1 MRTFGRRTKCAHK
14 IVDHGAVIRL
24 KSGSRVP
31 RSRRSVS
38 PLWIKPPTTACSV
51 VLLNS
56 WVGLCGMS
64 SSVCKTSTSCPVLC
78 IFVIHLQSF
87 FQECSNLRITRE
99 VGMSDVVWFY
109 LSWEFARRF
118 KYQSVIEHFDLY
130 FRSLNVVGS
139 VAASVDRHLL
149 NDELWIVTLCHKL
162 SMLSQECMLA
172 NLSLDKLNR
181 LLNLIQ

>member
-1 MRTFGRRTKCAHK
+1 MIG
-14 IVDHGAVIRL
+14 
-24 KSGSRVP
+24 
-31 RSRRSVS
+31 
-38 PLWIKPPTTACSV
+38 
-51 VLLNS
+51 
-56 WVGLCGMS
+56 
-64 SSVCKTSTSCPVLC
+64 
-78 IFVIHLQSF
+78 
-87 FQECSNLRITRE
+87 FQECGNLRIARE
-99 VGMSDVVWFY
+99 VGMSDVVWSY

-181 LLNLIQ
+181 LLNLIQYGSLKDDVLDDVHLCANFLVNTFVSDETGTTAREEVLRVLSEKQNAGYADILFAFLVSLDKTVILS

>member
-1 MRTFGRRTKCAHK
+1 MHHWEGWSICTIGLLFTA
-14 IVDHGAVIRL
+14 DT
-24 KSGSRVP
+24 
-31 RSRRSVS
+31 
-38 PLWIKPPTTACSV
+38 IKTLAK
-51 VLLNS
+51 LLNE
-56 WVGLCGMS
+56 
-64 SSVCKTSTSCPVLC
+64 
-78 IFVIHLQSF
+78 VIC

-149 NDELWIVTLCHKL
+149 NDELQHVVPEMYAREPE
-162 SMLSQECMLA
+162 S
-172 NLSLDKLNR
+172 R
-181 LLNLIQ
+181 